1 MNSNQNRTRGFT
13 LIELL
18 VVIAI
23 IGVLAGLL
31 MPALQSSREKARQ
44 ANCKNNLHQ
53 ISVGLIMY
61 KDDYK
66 DLPNWLS
73 DLYPKYI
80 SSKEVFVCKSDL
92 THGTSPYSCKPE
104 EILDLDKDPTASK
117 ASYAKLTDNH
127 ADPTL
132 NRPNDIG
139 ACSYMYEFN
148 GAPCDAW
155 GWGGNPP
162 YVNNSTGLA
171 ANASWKEVKK
181 CQLAYGDEANGDK
194 PYSETIFPVIRCF
207 HHWTARTLDTVDPL
221 DPTQPAKDP
230 QSGAVIGPQ
239 GLTLNVSYAG
249 SVYEGPLTWEYT
261 K

>member
-1 MNSNQNRTRGFT
+1 MNATQNRIRGFT

-31 MPALQSSREKARQ
+31 MPALQSSRERARQ

-61 KDDYK
+61 KDDFK

-80 SSKEVFVCKSDL
+80 SSKEVFVCKSDRL
-92 THGTSPYSCKPE
+92 RGTDEYACKPIE
-104 EILDLDKDPTASK
+104 LIDMSTLDKNYKEIS
-117 ASYAKLTDNH
+117 DNDH
-127 ADPTL
+127 NTY
-132 NRPNDIG
+132 RTSEIH

-148 GAPCDAW
+148 GGICNAW
-155 GWGGNPP
+155 DWKEDG
-162 YVNNSTGLA
+162 YITNNLPT
-171 ANASWKEVKK
+171 NASWKDVKK
-181 CQLAYGDEANGDK
+181 SQLAFGDSANSYT

-207 HHWTARTLDTVDPL
+207 HHWQARNVDTW
-221 DPTQPAKDP
+221 DPTDPTKPAINP
-230 QSGAVIGPQ
+230 ETGAVVGPQ

-249 SVYEGPLTWEYT
+249 NVYEGPLTWEYT

>member
-1 MNSNQNRTRGFT
+1 MILMARFRHHMTAAERGFT

-31 MPALQSSREKARQ
+31 TPALQASREKARQ
-44 ANCKNNLHQ
+44 TNCKNNLHQ
-53 ISVGLIMY
+53 LSVGLIMY

-80 SSKEVFVCKSDL
+80 SSKEVYVCKSDFSK
-92 THGTSPYSCKPE
+92 GTDEYACKPRE
-104 EILDLDKDPTASK
+104 LVDESGDEANYKKVS
-117 ASYAKLTDNH
+117 DNN
-127 ADPTL
+127 DDSTL
-132 NRPNDIG
+132 NRTNGIL

-155 GWGGNPP
+155 DWSG
-162 YVNNSTGLA
+162 YVNNTSNLTSSA
-171 ANASWKEVKK
+171 TWKEVKK
-181 CQLAYGDEANGDK
+181 CQLAYGDGPSGNQ
-194 PYSETIFPVIRCF
+194 PYSETMFPMIRCF
-207 HHWTARTLDTVDPL
+207 HHWKERKVESTDP
-221 DPTQPAKDP
+221 DNPH
-230 QSGAVIGPQ
+230 QS
-239 GLTLNVSYAG
+239 LTLNVSYAG
-249 SVYEGPLTWEYT
+249 NVYEGPLMWEYT